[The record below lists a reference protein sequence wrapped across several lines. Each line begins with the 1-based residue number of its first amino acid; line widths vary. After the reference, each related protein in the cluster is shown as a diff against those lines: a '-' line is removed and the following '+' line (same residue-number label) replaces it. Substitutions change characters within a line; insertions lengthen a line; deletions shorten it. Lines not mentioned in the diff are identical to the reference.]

1 MAPIVTGFEDDV
13 SSYGVEEDRLLTQKP
28 DGDMA
33 AESGGDE
40 MDVEPEPIPL
50 RPSKRD
56 GRRTSFADEVLASRD
71 RIPPRLFPSKSP
83 RMRKPD
89 DRKPSKKSPPRK
101 SSRGTARTSSRRQ
114 EDDEDD
120 EEDDNGSNTQDPTA
134 TINQHGG
141 ATPEDRASTPPRRAR
156 DKQQHGISLANGARS
171 KKNAKS
177 PNNRKRKV
185 KPLPGEIVDE
195 LWEDPV
201 EPSPKRRTYMDWTED
216 ETEAV
221 KEGYE
226 KFGKRW
232 AMIKHNCQHRL
243 SRRTNVQIKDKW
255 RTMVN
260 AGEIE
265 EYPV

>member
-33 AESGGDE
+33 AESGDDE
-40 MDVEPEPIPL
+40 MDAEPEPIPL

-56 GRRTSFADEVLASRD
+56 GRRTSFADEILASRD

-89 DRKPSKKSPPRK
+89 DRKTSKKSPSRK
-101 SSRGTARTSSRRQ
+101 SSRGSPRTSSRRQ
-114 EDDEDD
+114 DSDKDD
-120 EEDDNGSNTQDPTA
+120 EEDDNGSNTQDPIA

-141 ATPEDRASTPPRRAR
+141 ATPEDKASTPPR
-156 DKQQHGISLANGARS
+156 DKQQHGEGLANGARP

-185 KPLPGEIVDE
+185 KPLPDEIVDE

-201 EPSPKRRTYMDWTED
+201 EPIPKRRVYMDWTED
-216 ETEAV
+216 ETRAV

-232 AMIKHNCQHRL
+232 TMIKHNCQHRL

-260 AGEIE
+260 VGEIE
-265 EYPV
+265 E